1 MIKSK
6 LQIRQDSTLPYV
18 AGLLAVVSALMM
30 FFVFEIG
37 PTSTA
42 FGTYTIFGGEALAN
56 FGWLIQTL
64 GVIGLVVYLFAFSRK
79 SLLGMLIPIGV
90 YCLGFVLSSMVDG
103 RYWIFLT
110 FLFIVGWIFWIA
122 ASGESD
128 TSKWIAVLVIGV
140 IILLNVLLALP
151 GFVSAIGKLRS
162 GFESLAC
169 YTKGGDKPDAWNVS
183 FIIHEI
189 TFLGAILLT
198 LFATTRQYVAEVGEN
213 KSKDGKNT
221 KSADNGSS
229 TEDPFAAMK
238 KLYNSIDK
246 ESEKESTSGE
256 KTQKTPSFHDLKKE
270 SAEKVQPK
278 PERVATEEV
287 VNPEPVLTVP
297 ISGSRLQKS
306 LKEEIVYDRDQ
317 KLEHRNVIRVF
328 SVVGMVVSF
337 LMMLGGVLLLTNVI
351 DVQYNSICGIMLIAV
366 GLGMFCVFGNS
377 VTYKEYY
384 MKTIVTERKVVH
396 EESNWEEVLANRL
409 EEDEK
414 SIASLT
420 ETYARMTEMYGKLLA
435 TTAELSNSVKALGM
449 RAERQA
455 LTASEEM
462 METPVNIA
470 SPAAAEAEA
479 VRISEELAAIEEAR
493 RAEEEARAAEE
504 AAQAAQLA
512 AKLAAEEAAR
522 REAEEA
528 ARLAA
533 EEAARREAEE
543 AARLAAEEAARLAA
557 EEAARLAA
565 EEAARREAE
574 EAARFAAEEA
584 AREQEEID
592 RIARERIEEAM
603 ADGTFSEEFEESLKE
618 ENAYPYEPVSAPEAP
633 QNEAVESILLDEVP
647 NNFDAYVEDVALAE
661 DNNDEDFPDTR
672 YPVENEELPDQVF
685 PNYNEELLSS
695 MFGNTAAPAYE
706 EPIAVMSDDVLSAL
720 QAKGAEPAPEDEEEE
735 EAPAPQE
742 EASAPQEANQF
753 FNPFYASFAG
763 ENPMADEDTYLTPAA
778 DVEEDEEAPK
788 DNRATAFHFF
798 STIAEQ
804 EDTEVAPSMEEALEP
819 AAMEEEAAA
828 LYEPEL
834 PADNEITASYE
845 EEMPESSDGEAMA
858 HEDEIPPIGTG
869 YVRDSEE
876 EETVST
882 EREVLEDFVLPT
894 FHGFGF
900 DSMIE
905 EEPDEG
911 DDYLN
916 KGSYKMLSFG
926 KKKDTASWLGDDDDD
941 DDIVLPAG
949 ALDEEPELPMDVD
962 FELPEEEPDLPVDV
976 KLPMMDEPELPMDEE
991 PELPMMD
998 EPELPMDEEPEL
1010 PMDEE
1015 PELPMMDEP
1024 ELPMDE
1030 EPELPMDDEPELPMD
1045 EEPELAEGASVSADE
1060 ERRNKLRERLEE
1072 IRKKNSV
1079 KYQNDELFDLD

>member
-221 KSADNGSS
+221 KSADSGSS

-455 LTASEEM
+455 LTASEET

-479 VRISEELAAIEEAR
+479 VRIREELAAIEEAR

-533 EEAARREAEE
+533 EEAARRE
-543 AARLAAEEAARLAA
+543 AEEAARLAA

-695 MFGNTAAPAYE
+695 MFGNTTAPAYE

-742 EASAPQEANQF
+742 ESSAPQEANQF

-763 ENPMADEDTYLTPAA
+763 ESPMTDEDTYLTPAA

-804 EDTEVAPSMEEALEP
+804 EDTEEAPSMEEALEP
-819 AAMEEEAAA
+819 AAMEEEAPA

-834 PADNEITASYE
+834 PVDNEVAASYE

-858 HEDEIPPIGTG
+858 PEDEIPPIGTG
-869 YVRDSEE
+869 YVRDAE

-916 KGSYKMLSFG
+916 KGSYKMPSFG
-926 KKKDTASWLGDDDDD
+926 KKKETASWLGDDDDD

-962 FELPEEEPDLPVDV
+962 FELPEEEPELPVDV
-976 KLPMMDEPELPMDEE
+976 KLPMMDEPELPMDDE

-998 EPELPMDEEPEL
+998 EPELPMD
-1010 PMDEE
+1010 
-1015 PELPMMDEP
+1015 DEP
-1024 ELPMDE
+1024 ELPMD
-1030 EPELPMDDEPELPMD
+1030 D
-1045 EEPELAEGASVSADE
+1045 EPELAEGASVSADE